1 MTKIHLKTRSQLLNW
16 FCKIIAVVSGSQRTA
31 TQSHCCKMKSFLLLM
46 LLSGIAHAD
55 DTWQVFTVPWDSA
68 ERSPADVSFLLKPAN
83 ERIIVKDGHLARS
96 DGSRF
101 RIWGINVTA
110 EAGVPSTNAAP
121 IIAARLAAPGINCV
135 RFHFLDRTGV
145 LIDPK
150 RNDTRALNPD
160 ALARLDR
167 FIFELK
173 KRGIY
178 SDLNLNVYRTYK
190 PGDGVRDYELLGIGK
205 GATYFDERLI
215 ELQKE
220 YARQLLTHVNPYTG
234 RAYADE
240 PAVAIVEFVNENSL
254 IEAWINGRL
263 DGTQTNKPGGTWHDI
278 PPSYAEALTEK
289 FNIWLSKQRIDGLD
303 EIIAAEKAAGQGKIQ
318 RLRKQDIPKAN
329 PKRFALELEF
339 YMQIE
344 RDYFREMARFLREE
358 LGVKALLVG
367 NSDHG
372 HGQSFYP
379 SVISL
384 AQLDVLDGHVYW
396 QHPSYINDPKTGKR
410 IGFRISNTPM
420 VDDPLHSTVV
430 QLSRTPIVGKPFIVS
445 EVNHPFPH
453 ENAEEGIPILA
464 AYAALQDWDGV
475 FWYTLAHQDVT
486 TMQNVALAHFD
497 FAKDPVKLS
506 QLAAG
511 TLMFL
516 RGDVHA
522 AQRTVT
528 RTYSHEQVIE
538 SLRLPYSEMP
548 YFTPGFPLALA
559 LIHSVRVASFDGPP
573 TAKFEPIA
581 GEEYIS
587 DTGELKWRK
596 GLVVI
601 DTPASQAIVGRGGGR
616 TKNLQFEPQTQFC
629 AVTLSALDNSPIES
643 AGRLLL
649 TAGARVA
656 NTGMVWD
663 EKRTT
668 LEKWGTAPS
677 RIEPVIGT
685 VTLWGLK
692 PARAVFAQ
700 PLDGA
705 GRPLGQP
712 LPLKQTAEGWTL
724 ALGQLTTPW
733 FVIEVTR

>member
-1 MTKIHLKTRSQLLNW
+1 
-16 FCKIIAVVSGSQRTA
+16 
-31 TQSHCCKMKSFLLLM
+31 
-46 LLSGIAHAD
+46 
-55 DTWQVFTVPWDSA
+55 
-68 ERSPADVSFLLKPAN
+68 
-83 ERIIVKDGHLARS
+83 
-96 DGSRF
+96 
-101 RIWGINVTA
+101 
-110 EAGVPSTNAAP
+110 
-121 IIAARLAAPGINCV
+121 
-135 RFHFLDRTGV
+135 
-145 LIDPK
+145 
-150 RNDTRALNPD
+150 
-160 ALARLDR
+160 
-167 FIFELK
+167 
-173 KRGIY
+173 
-178 SDLNLNVYRTYK
+178 
-190 PGDGVRDYELLGIGK
+190 
-205 GATYFDERLI
+205 
-215 ELQKE
+215 
-220 YARQLLTHVNPYTG
+220 
-234 RAYADE
+234 
-240 PAVAIVEFVNENSL
+240 
-254 IEAWINGRL
+254 
-263 DGTQTNKPGGTWHDI
+263 
-278 PPSYAEALTEK
+278 
-289 FNIWLSKQRIDGLD
+289 
-303 EIIAAEKAAGQGKIQ
+303 
-318 RLRKQDIPKAN
+318 
-329 PKRFALELEF
+329 
-339 YMQIE
+339 
-344 RDYFREMARFLREE
+344 
-358 LGVKALLVG
+358 
-367 NSDHG
+367 
-372 HGQSFYP
+372 
-379 SVISL
+379 
-384 AQLDVLDGHVYW
+384 
-396 QHPSYINDPKTGKR
+396 
-410 IGFRISNTPM
+410 
-420 VDDPLHSTVV
+420 
-430 QLSRTPIVGKPFIVS
+430 
-445 EVNHPFPH
+445 
-453 ENAEEGIPILA
+453 
-464 AYAALQDWDGV
+464 
-475 FWYTLAHQDVT
+475 
-486 TMQNVALAHFD
+486 
-497 FAKDPVKLS
+497 
-506 QLAAG
+506 
-511 TLMFL
+511 LMFL